1 MNDCTITDR
10 ILKLNLNKCVP
21 VNITK
26 MWLTNENIMSSYPG
40 IVNICLKNYRNID
53 IIRHILRN
61 IDTVVVVCNNTEK
74 ALGRYCCSISYLY
87 LYFCQD
93 WEPGLITCPAR
104 WWRYQGLGRI
114 SLLHL
119 QIALCPLHP
128 IHCSPS
134 SWNFH
139 CSNCSACYCLA
150 SNWVLVGT
158 TEEAF

>member
-1 MNDCTITDR
+1 MAKANCAIS
-10 ILKLNLNKCVP
+10 
-21 VNITK
+21 
-26 MWLTNENIMSSYPG
+26 IMGSYPG
-40 IVNICLKNYRNID
+40 IVNIYLKNYRNID
-53 IIRHILRN
+53 ITWHILRN
-61 IDTVVVVCNNTEK
+61 IDTVVVVCKLQIVTTLKRPSADNW
-74 ALGRYCCSISYLY
+74 CSISYLY
-87 LYFCQD
+87 LYLRQD

-119 QIALCPLHP
+119 QIALCPIPP

-139 CSNCSACYCLA
+139 CSNCSAPYCLA

-158 TEEAF
+158 PEEAF